1 MRLNSKLTWGL
12 AWAGLALVIAVPSL
26 DAFSGNS
33 AAPALITSD
42 TDQVKVASTTPQAS
56 TAAPASTST
65 TPKPGSITINP
76 DGTVVRSAGGTS
88 TPAAPATEA
97 KTPAAAETKIA
108 ATEQA
113 APPLVAPIPAPA
125 SARPKSKPAAATT
138 PPPVVAA
145 KPPAAQPSQPL
156 VIDEPAPQVETAPID
171 DPNDLIPPEDI
182 PGDDPAA
189 LRAYLEARGLLEP
202 YDGRSTASVQ
212 RVDAPA
218 EAVSDEYDPDGFF
231 LSDGPNSDRPTKR
244 RSARSGWWYDEYGN
258 LIFY

>member
-1 MRLNSKLTWGL
+1 MRLSSKVTWGL

-42 TDQVKVASTTPQAS
+42 TDQVKVASATPAVTSAPAATTP
-56 TAAPASTST
+56 T
-65 TPKPGSITINP
+65 TPKPGSVTINP
-76 DGTVVRSAGGTS
+76 DGTVVRSSSAT
-88 TPAAPATEA
+88 AAPTLATA
-97 KTPAAAETKIA
+97 TTPPA
-108 ATEQA
+108 ATETKTAEAEEA

-125 SARPKSKPAAATT
+125 SARPKSQPAATTT
-138 PPPVVAA
+138 PPPVVASA
-145 KPPAAQPSQPL
+145 PPATPL
-156 VIDEPAPQVETAPID
+156 VIDEPVPEVEID
-171 DPNDLIPPEDI
+171 DPDDLIPPEDI
-182 PGDDPAA
+182 PEDDPAA

-212 RVDAPA
+212 YIEPPPEDL
-218 EAVSDEYDPDGFF
+218 SDDYDPDGFY
-231 LSDGPNSDRPTKR
+231 LSDGPNSDRQTTR

>member
-42 TDQVKVASTTPQAS
+42 SDQVKVGSTTPQPA
-56 TAAPASTST
+56 APAPASTST

-76 DGTVVRSAGGTS
+76 DGTVVRSAGATS
-88 TPAAPATEA
+88 TPATTATEA
-97 KTPAAAETKIA
+97 KTPAAAETKTAVIEPA
-108 ATEQA
+108 AL
-113 APPLVAPIPAPA
+113 PLVAPIPAPA
-125 SARPKSKPAAATT
+125 SARPKSQSAATTSPPAAAIT
-138 PPPVVAA
+138 
-145 KPPAAQPSQPL
+145 PPAAQPSQPL
-156 VIDEPAPQVETAPID
+156 VIDEPAPQAETAPID

-202 YDGRSTASVQ
+202 YEGRSTASVQ
-212 RVDAPA
+212 RIDAPA
-218 EAVSDEYDPDGFF
+218 DNVSDEYDPDGFY
-231 LSDGPNSDRPTKR
+231 LNDGPNSDRPTKR